1 VNKFLLAGGQQIAK
15 PKAPTA
21 PPPAPKDPDP
31 EPPILLSQE
40 EQAVVPP
47 GFRRAGGCPAQ
58 APPTALTK
66 GDARKWAQ
74 IGSCSVKAEAQ
85 HPLCMSRCDPI
96 VHVARHEFR
105 DGRKA
110 KENGI
115 VEDKPSVCRPCEL
128 VARLLREKCWEQ
140 FVRSDGCRYESD
152 PAVVGD
158 ASKTKVAARR
168 WKTSGFATTF
178 VKRKV
183 DRFECRNHCSID
195 SCEDGARKNAHTSRI
210 EVSYEAPSRRQ
221 GPARR

>member
-1 VNKFLLAGGQQIAK
+1 MMIYE
-15 PKAPTA
+15 KAVTRDKWRSA
-21 PPPAPKDPDP
+21 QNSC
-31 EPPILLSQE
+31 LQR
-40 EQAVVPP
+40 
-47 GFRRAGGCPAQ
+47 FRER
-58 APPTALTK
+58 
-66 GDARKWAQ
+66 RRES

-85 HPLCMSRCDPI
+85 HPLCMSHCDPI

-158 ASKTKVAARR
+158 ASQTKAAARC
-168 WKTSGFATTF
+168 WKTSEFATTF

-183 DRFECRNHCSID
+183 DRFECRNHCGID